1 MSNKDD
7 NSDAAPAN
15 PEAERA
21 PDDVAAIEPP
31 ADDTPD
37 EPAEPADAVPSRP
50 TGARGG
56 ILGLLGLAAGA
67 VALLGVVWLYLT
79 RETLPDL
86 DFAAPADIRAVGD
99 SVAALEAAIGELE
112 GRLDTL
118 SASDDSAADSR
129 RQLERALRG
138 EVDTLSQRVDG
149 LESVPP
155 RVGNLENAVAA
166 IQGIEAGARDTLLLA
181 EAEHYLR
188 TANSL
193 LNLAG
198 DAALAGV
205 ALGMANDRLTA
216 IGNPA
221 LDNVRQTITDE
232 ITALELTAAPDIESN
247 AMLLSSLA
255 RLVDS
260 LPLKTVDGNLTASS
274 AAAEAADEPGAAGRA
289 WNAVKEAVGGA
300 ITITPPGGDN
310 APLLVPGT
318 EPPIRANLSLQLQ
331 AARLALLKGEQSVF
345 EQSLDDAAEWLE
357 QYFDGA
363 SLQVQSARTTLSEVR
378 DSSVTGDRPDIS
390 ESLRLLRQYRSLS
403 E

>member
-1 MSNKDD
+1 MSDKDD
-7 NSDAAPAN
+7 KTETAPGSPETEHAPEDVPLGEAPAEAGPNESDEPEEAAPRRSA
-15 PEAERA
+15 
-21 PDDVAAIEPP
+21 
-31 ADDTPD
+31 
-37 EPAEPADAVPSRP
+37 
-50 TGARGG
+50 GALSG
-56 ILGLLGLAAGA
+56 ILSLAGLAAGV
-67 VALLGVVWLYLT
+67 VALLGVGWLYVT
-79 RETLPDL
+79 RETLPEL
-86 DFAAPADIRAVGD
+86 DFAGPADIQAVGD
-99 SVAALEAAIGELE
+99 SVAALEASISGLE
-112 GRLDTL
+112 GRLEALSDADDT
-118 SASDDSAADSR
+118 AADAR
-129 RQLERALRG
+129 RQLERAVRG
-138 EVDTLSQRVDG
+138 DVDALDQRVDG

-188 TANSL
+188 VANSL

-198 DAALAGV
+198 DAVLAGV
-205 ALGMANDRLTA
+205 ALDMANERLTA

-232 ITALELTAAPDIESN
+232 ITALELAAAPDIEGS

-260 LPLKTVDGNLTASS
+260 LPLKAVDGNLTDGGDR
-274 AAAEAADEPGAAGRA
+274 AETAEEPGAASRA

-300 ITITPPGGDN
+300 VKITPPGDDD

-318 EPPIRANLSLQLQ
+318 EPLIRANLSLQLQ
-331 AARLALLKGEQSVF
+331 AARLALLKGEQAVF

-363 SLQVQSARTTLSEVR
+363 SLQVQSARTTLAEVR
-378 DSSVTGDRPDIS
+378 ESSVTGESPDIS

>member
-1 MSNKDD
+1 MSNADD
-7 NSDAAPAN
+7 KPDTDPESS
-15 PEAERA
+15 EAE
-21 PDDVAAIEPP
+21 AAAVTDPP
-31 ADDTPD
+31 AGT
-37 EPAEPADAVPSRP
+37 PADETPENADASSDTEARP
-50 TGARGG
+50 GG
-56 ILGLLGLAAGA
+56 RSGLPGLVGLAAG
-67 VALLGVVWLYLT
+67 VLALLGVVWLFLS
-79 RETLPDL
+79 RETLPEL

-99 SVAALEAAIGELE
+99 SVAALETSIGNLE
-112 GRLDTL
+112 GRLEAL
-118 SASDDSAADSR
+118 AESDSAAGDAR
-129 RQLERALRG
+129 RQLERSLGG
-138 EVDTLSQRVDG
+138 EVDALSQRIDG

-155 RVGNLENAVAA
+155 RVGNLESAVAA

-188 TANSL
+188 IANSL

-198 DAALAGV
+198 DRALAGV

-221 LDNVRQTITDE
+221 LDNVRQAITDE
-232 ITALELTAAPDIESN
+232 ITALDLAAAPDVEGN

-260 LPLKTVDGNLTASS
+260 LPLKAVDGNLMEGS
-274 AAAEAADEPGAAGRA
+274 AAAEAADEPGVAGRT

-300 ITITPPGGDN
+300 VRITPPGEDD

-318 EPPIRANLSLQLQ
+318 EPLIRANLSLQLQ
-331 AARLALLKGEQSVF
+331 AARLALLKGEQALF

-357 QYFDGA
+357 QYFDGD
-363 SLQVQSARTTLSEVR
+363 SLQVQSAGTTLSEVR
-378 DSSVTGDRPDIS
+378 GNSVTGETPDIS

>member
-1 MSNKDD
+1 MSNRDD
-7 NSDAAPAN
+7 NPDTAQTDPEPEHAPEDSQAL
-15 PEAERA
+15 EL
-21 PDDVAAIEPP
+21 P
-31 ADDTPD
+31 ADDSPSEAD
-37 EPAEPADAVPSRP
+37 EPGTAAAERPAG
-50 TGARGG
+50 TRGG
-56 ILGLLGLAAGA
+56 FLGILGLAAGS
-67 VALLGVVWLYLT
+67 VALLGVAWLYLT
-79 RETLPDL
+79 RETLPEL

-99 SVAALEAAIGELE
+99 SVAAIEASIAELE
-112 GRLDTL
+112 GRLAALSEADDT
-118 SASDDSAADSR
+118 AATSR
-129 RQLERALRG
+129 RQLERALRS
-138 EVDTLSQRVDG
+138 EVDTVSQRVDG

-188 TANSL
+188 IANSL

-198 DAALAGV
+198 DGALAGV

-232 ITALELTAAPDIESN
+232 ITALELAAAPDIEGS

-260 LPLKTVDGNLTASS
+260 LPLETVDGNLADGS
-274 AAAEAADEPGAAGRA
+274 ATAEAAEEPGAAGRA

-300 ITITPPGGDN
+300 VKITPPGDDD

-318 EPPIRANLSLQLQ
+318 EPLIRANLSLQLQ
-331 AARLALLKGEQSVF
+331 AARLALLKGEQTVF
-345 EQSLDDAAEWLE
+345 EQSLDDAGEWLE
-357 QYFDGA
+357 QYFDGN
-363 SLQVQSARTTLSEVR
+363 SLQVQSARTTLAEIR
-378 DSSVTGDRPDIS
+378 ANSVTGESPDIS